1 MRIFGVAVAVVI
13 LALSCH
19 AIDSEESADRDDF
32 YDSRGESDMSPT
44 FFVYFF
50 GNNKLFVFLRLAAIL
65 KLLDIS
71 CALIWG
77 TFDQSNLKI
86 T

>member
-32 YDSRGESDMSPT
+32 YDSRGESDLSPT
-44 FFVYFF
+44 LFIFF
-50 GNNKLFVFLRLAAIL
+50 GNNKLF
-65 KLLDIS
+65 LLQFRT
-71 CALIWG
+71 C
-77 TFDQSNLKI
+77 F
-86 T
+86 

>member
-32 YDSRGESDMSPT
+32 YDSRGESDALFFVSPT
-44 FFVYFF
+44 IFFYLFIFF
-50 GNNKLFVFLRLAAIL
+50 LATTNFIFYSTT
-65 KLLDIS
+65 S
-71 CALIWG
+71 CNLTSCGLIW
-77 TFDQSNLKI
+77 I

>member
-32 YDSRGESDMSPT
+32 YDSRGESDT
-44 FFVYFF
+44 LFCVTHNFLFIFFILATTNFF
-50 GNNKLFVFLRLAAIL
+50 LTTT
-65 KLLDIS
+65 S
-71 CALIWG
+71 CNLTSCGLIWI
-77 TFDQSNLKI
+77 S
-86 T
+86 

>member
-1 MRIFGVAVAVVI
+1 MRIFGVAVAVVV

-44 FFVYFF
+44 F
-50 GNNKLFVFLRLAAIL
+50 
-65 KLLDIS
+65 
-71 CALIWG
+71 
-77 TFDQSNLKI
+77 
-86 T
+86 

>member
-1 MRIFGVAVAVVI
+1 MRIFGVAVAVVV

-44 FFVYFF
+44 FYCFWQQQTSFF
-50 GNNKLFVFLRLAAIL
+50 TT
-65 KLLDIS
+65 
-71 CALIWG
+71 CC
-77 TFDQSNLKI
+77 NLQCV
-86 T
+86 